1 MSLLRSAAAIAKKV
15 VQHASITV
23 PPNVQIAKQ
32 ADQLIISGPLGTNRT
47 CLSRLDSLGVAAVR
61 LAPESR
67 SIDICCA
74 DKAFFGTIQV
84 NMPAQHPAC
93 REVFG
98 DGACPWFSPG

>member
-1 MSLLRSAAAIAKKV
+1 MSLLRSAAAIAKKA

-32 ADQLIISGPLGTNRT
+32 ADQLVISGPLGTNRT

-84 NMPAQHPAC
+84 KMLALHLAC
-93 REVFG
+93 CKVFG
-98 DGACPWFSPG
+98 DGACPWYPPG